1 MKIKFLA
8 LFILLL
14 ASADIFAF
22 EMGPQFENVQEPKR
36 EKLFEKQ
43 EKKMLKA
50 QKKADRKSEKQ
61 QKA

>member
-50 QKKADRKSEKQ
+50 QKKADRK
-61 QKA
+61 